1 MVGLNRTGG
10 YYGRGVEKQRY
21 SGRKVGKV
29 SESHATEKTD
39 QGSVL
44 RWRSAPSF
52 PATDYK
58 QKQMKQWWRGQTAV
72 KTQRDYTNKW
82 KEEKGQ

>member
-1 MVGLNRTGG
+1 MGTTGG
-10 YYGRGVEKQRY
+10 GGVEKQGY
-21 SGRKVGKV
+21 SEQKVGRKLVRAAKV

-58 QKQMKQWWRGQTAV
+58 TETDEAV
-72 KTQRDYTNKW
+72 VARTDSGENTERLH
-82 KEEKGQ
+82 E